1 MKKFVLVL
9 GLFVALAAVTGC
21 LGGDVETVD
30 ADISPDA
37 DPVDTNETGA
47 QVLATALNSTE
58 DVDSYTVESRNGFAF
73 GASRFFNANVSMDS
87 TSSFDTAGR
96 ESLVET
102 EGVTDFSFLGLLDN
116 TTEFET
122 TVYSQGDTMRRLTAE
137 NGNETGWS
145 EAEGNYSLT
154 ETVFGTDALSWM
166 ENGTDA
172 ELLGEERVNGVD
184 AYALRINVSRDTY
197 RNVFR
202 HSTAAIDLS
211 AGGLEEPEESE
222 QPEEPEDGEFNIT
235 DDTAPDVYLWVDK
248 ETRRPARFAYQFAA
262 DSSNESAE
270 GDGGNGVN
278 AAFSML
284 YEADYSYEEVEVEPP
299 EGL

>member
-1 MKKFVLVL
+1 MRRITFVLVL
-9 GLFVALAAVTGC
+9 LVGLAGVTGC
-21 LGGDVETVD
+21 LGGEVDTID

-37 DPVDTNETGA
+37 EPAETNETGDEI
-47 QVLATALNSTE
+47 LASGLSSTE
-58 DVDSYTVESRNGFAF
+58 DVDSYTVESTNGFAF
-73 GASRFFNANVSMDS
+73 GASQFFNANVSMESNSRFS
-87 TSSFDTAGR
+87 TAEQ
-96 ESLVET
+96 ESIIDT

-122 TVYSQGDTMRRLTAE
+122 TVYSEGNTTRRRTVE
-137 NGNETGWS
+137 NGNATGWS
-145 EAEGNYSLT
+145 EADANYSLT

-166 ENGTDA
+166 RNGTEA

-184 AYALRINVSRDTY
+184 TYALRINVTRETY
-197 RNVFR
+197 RNIFM
-202 HSTAAIDLS
+202 HSTAAVGLS
-211 AGGLEEPEESE
+211 AGGVEDSQESE

-235 DDTAPDVYLWVDK
+235 DETAPKVYLWVDK
-248 ETRRPARFAYQFAA
+248 ETRRPARFAYLFTA
-262 DSSNESAE
+262 DSSNGSAE
-270 GDGGNGVN
+270 GDGGGLN